1 MEYTLM
7 IEAESLRQAEK
18 CDQGMAKWYVYELI
32 DPQTDKVFYVGKGSG
47 WRMFS
52 HGTSGDVSNP
62 AKLKAIESIGYHNV
76 IRRKVAE
83 FWDEAAAFACE
94 AERIKEAPNLTNIR
108 HTAPL
113 MKKTPRT
120 VKLPEWLWQWIDS
133 QPGNRPEL
141 IEAAIREKHKIG
153 PPC

>member
-1 MEYTLM
+1 MH
-7 IEAESLRQAEK
+7 
-18 CDQGMAKWYVYELI
+18 G
-32 DPQTDKVFYVGKGSG
+32 GKREGSG
-47 WRMFS
+47 
-52 HGTSGDVSNP
+52 
-62 AKLKAIESIGYHNV
+62 
-76 IRRKVAE
+76 RK
-83 FWDEAAAFACE
+83 
-94 AERIKEAPNLTNIR
+94 PLP
-108 HTAPL
+108 PL